1 MSRSSLYVKSAHMEK
16 EIFVT
21 EYIPCR
27 ETEKAKH
34 NYLINSQLQGWARY
48 NFKLGLKVKELF

>member
-1 MSRSSLYVKSAHMEK
+1 MKLAHMEK

-27 ETEKAKH
+27 ETEKAKN
-34 NYLINSQLQGWARY
+34 NYLLNSQLQGV
-48 NFKLGLKVKELF
+48 GLSPP